1 MNVRIKSHVIPAL
14 GLVILGAVVLTGVCH
29 AQEAIDQKMQAA
41 TGHVNTAWG
50 YLLNS
55 VGFIGGGSLLLGSLF
70 SAYRKHNGTGG
81 NNTGYGKILAAAVI
95 GTCLLGL
102 PFYEG
107 TASATLWG
115 AKATITGEQQMIKF
129 NQ

>member
-1 MNVRIKSHVIPAL
+1 MNVRIKRHIIPAL
-14 GLVILGAVVLTGVCH
+14 GLTLLGVAVLTGVCH
-29 AQEAIDQKMQAA
+29 AQEAVDERMQSA
-41 TGHVNTAWG
+41 TSHVNTAWG

-55 VGFIGGGSLLLGSLF
+55 VGFIGGGGLLLGSLF
-70 SAYRKHNGTGG
+70 NAYKKHNRTGA
-81 NNTGYGKILAAAVI
+81 NDISYGKILAAAVI

-107 TASATLWG
+107 TVSATLWDSR
-115 AKATITGEQQMIKF
+115 ATITGEQQMIKF